1 MHVLV
6 KEHLLNYLQGY
17 NFPVIS
23 QRKKTKK
30 NLLSGIELYV
40 VILFSNTINLPQ

>member
-6 KEHLLNYLQGY
+6 KEHLLNDLQGY

-23 QRKKTKK
+23 QRKKKK
-30 NLLSGIELYV
+30 KLLSGIELYV
-40 VILFSNTINLPQ
+40 VILFSNTINLPH